1 MKVQWG
7 VITYK
12 TVLTYTWTHT
22 LVKTNTKKYK
32 KTPHKLE
39 RKWFCYSLCKVM
51 NDLDGLLIYTGVN
64 HLFKEIY
71 FLVSYLD
78 VFILLLNDIDSRKIL
93 HRTSD
98 YADVVLL

>member
-1 MKVQWG
+1 
-7 VITYK
+7 
-12 TVLTYTWTHT
+12 
-22 LVKTNTKKYK
+22 
-32 KTPHKLE
+32 
-39 RKWFCYSLCKVM
+39 M

-64 HLFKEIY
+64 HLLKEIY